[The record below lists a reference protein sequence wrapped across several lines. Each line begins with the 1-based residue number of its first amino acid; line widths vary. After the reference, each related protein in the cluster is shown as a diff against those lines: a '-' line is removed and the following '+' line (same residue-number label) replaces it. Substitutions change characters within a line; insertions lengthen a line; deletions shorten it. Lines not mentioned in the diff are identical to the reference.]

1 MRKPSSR
8 ALLVAGLALVLA
20 ALACSP
26 TLGGGQPTPSG
37 QTGALFEADQA
48 GEALPDSPPPEVE
61 QAEEMAPVV
70 PPPPHEVL
78 IDDLPVYPGA
88 VRDPSQEPGWEWI
101 DPRANAPFGGEVRIF
116 TTPDP
121 MTSVLDFY
129 AAVLPENN
137 WHRGFEAF
145 GDAGGLVVW
154 DQPSPTGWYELGVAV
169 YSFDQSG
176 RPAPTTL
183 ALMLKEQFAGG
194 QGQQATPRPPS
205 SDTPGGLVTPAP
217 DGSTMPPAGMG
228 LLPTPS
234 LSMGIQGWEQW
245 LQPGSQVAGQNVV
258 QMAQDPMMVRV
269 VEFART
275 QGGND
280 GGAAGIYQPLNL
292 DVTGFQHLYVWLVGK
307 VIYEEGGNIGN
318 TSPQWFPEGAV
329 QVRVKYVAQSGQENE
344 WYHGFYAVPVSGA
357 DAVHFSQ
364 VPQGEWFRYA
374 ADLMAQPDPPVRIV
388 ELRVYGF
395 GWEFQGQVADVNLI
409 GATQ

>member
-1 MRKPSSR
+1 MES
-8 ALLVAGLALVLA
+8 VQGLALVA
-20 ALACSP
+20 SP
-26 TLGGGQPTPSG
+26 YLTDPNFLRSVVYLLRHDEEGAIGLILNRPTHTSIGELLEQLSG
-37 QTGALFEADQA
+37 E
-48 GEALPDSPPPEVE
+48 PVE
-61 QAEEMAPVV
+61 NE
-70 PPPPHEVL
+70 
-78 IDDLPVYPGA
+78 LPVYY
-88 VRDPSQEPGWEWI
+88 
-101 DPRANAPFGGEVRIF
+101 GGPVDG
-116 TTPDP
+116 P
-121 MTSVLDFY
+121 
-129 AAVLPENN
+129 
-137 WHRGFEAF
+137 
-145 GDAGGLVVW
+145 
-154 DQPSPTGWYELGVAV
+154 
-169 YSFDQSG
+169 
-176 RPAPTTL
+176 
-183 ALMLKEQFAGG
+183 LMLLQ
-194 QGQQATPRPPS
+194 
-205 SDTPGGLVTPAP
+205 
-217 DGSTMPPAGMG
+217 GSTMPPAGMG

-245 LQPGSQVAGQNVV
+245 LQPGSYVAGQNVV